1 MKPKLKTYLA
11 GPINHKN
18 PEAFAYSK
26 KWREYIAVELKA
38 MNIESLDPLKRTGGD
53 SITPELRVNLRAA
66 CAEEDLET
74 IHKIVGDVIIPPDL
88 EMVKQSH
95 FITLYLPIREN
106 SSFDLFELKK
116 LCESLNDSIS
126 FEDDRKIMDYI
137 HNNIYEICGTYGEAT
152 LAKYL
157 NIPVYLITQRENKN
171 IPEWL
176 IGCCNDVFN
185 SWDAYLLRIFN
196 EYHSR

>member
-38 MNIESLDPLKRTGGD
+38 MNIECLDPLKRTGGD
-53 SITPELRVNLRAA
+53 TISPELRANLRAA
-66 CAEEDLET
+66 CEEENLEV
-74 IHKIVGDVIIPPDL
+74 IHDIVGRIIIPPDL
-88 EMVKQSH
+88 AMVKESN
-95 FITLYLPIREN
+95 FVTLYLP
-106 SSFDLFELKK
+106 LK
-116 LCESLNDSIS
+116 DG
-126 FEDDRKIMDYI
+126 
-137 HNNIYEICGTYGEAT
+137 YEICGTYGEAT

-157 NIPVYLITQRENKN
+157 NIPVYLITERDNQD

-176 IGCCNDVFN
+176 IGCCRDEFC